1 MANSNNRQSSTKQIS
16 NLQDIFLNN
25 ARKNRISLNVR
36 LLNGFQLKGY
46 VTGFDNYT
54 VILETNDEQIMIYKH
69 GILSVTPQRPILYS
83 TPGSQYKE
91 KE

>member
-1 MANSNNRQSSTKQIS
+1 MFYLVNSNNKQATKQTN

-46 VTGFDNYT
+46 VTGFDSYT

-69 GILSVTPQRPILYS
+69 GILSVTPQKPILYS
-83 TPGSQYKE
+83 TPQNQHKE
-91 KE
+91 